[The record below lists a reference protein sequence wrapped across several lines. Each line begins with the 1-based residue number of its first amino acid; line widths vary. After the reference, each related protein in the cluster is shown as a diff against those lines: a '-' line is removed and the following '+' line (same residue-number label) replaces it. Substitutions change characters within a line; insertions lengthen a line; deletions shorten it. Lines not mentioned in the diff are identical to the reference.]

1 VRPLSRLW
9 QLIATKS
16 QSQVIKTKHGLVFC
30 SPGILLG
37 RWKSPVRKGFWLR
50 DEQKIWYFVNL
61 THNVGSP
68 HSLAGDTADLGQLP
82 RWDGISSP
90 LKGLALLLDSPL
102 DEAYNS
108 PQVGANPAVNPTCS
122 LVSIFGANQES
133 NYLSA
138 MFESAGIIR
147 RLDSEH
153 EINAAGFSIPALADV
168 VERELISGSNIP
180 TESDGSSARDM
191 TETE

>member
-1 VRPLSRLW
+1 M
-9 QLIATKS
+9 
-16 QSQVIKTKHGLVFC
+16 
-30 SPGILLG
+30 
-37 RWKSPVRKGFWLR
+37 
-50 DEQKIWYFVNL
+50 
-61 THNVGSP
+61 
-68 HSLAGDTADLGQLP
+68 
-82 RWDGISSP
+82 
-90 LKGLALLLDSPL
+90 
-102 DEAYNS
+102 
-108 PQVGANPAVNPTCS
+108 NPTCS
-122 LVSIFGANQES
+122 LVSIFGANQEA

-147 RLDSEH
+147 RLDPEH